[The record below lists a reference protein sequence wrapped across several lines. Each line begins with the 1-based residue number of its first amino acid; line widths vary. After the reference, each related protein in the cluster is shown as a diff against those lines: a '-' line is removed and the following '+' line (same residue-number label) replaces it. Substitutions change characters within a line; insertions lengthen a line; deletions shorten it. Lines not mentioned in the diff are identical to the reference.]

1 MSRRRVAII
10 VVLALTG
17 STLIQSDAFVRRL
30 AIQRTEEVVNGCV
43 RLDDL
48 AVDLGGYPVALRALR
63 GHVENVSFTATGAD
77 IAGLRLT
84 DIRADVN
91 RVRFRVLGGI
101 SDIRI
106 HDAEVFARVG
116 ADDLDRILG
125 DLGVPGTVHIDDDAV
140 EVQLAGTALGVELEV
155 GTDEGAA
162 TLAVAGPLAPLM
174 DLRFEIPGVAVRR
187 VDPSA
192 GALLIEATVNGNP
205 RDVAC
210 RAEELVSSRLA
221 LLGQLAALL
230 PGS

>member
-10 VVLALTG
+10 VVLALIG

-43 RLDDL
+43 QLDDP
-48 AVDLGGYPVALRALR
+48 AVDLGGYPVVLRALR
-63 GHVENVSFTATGAD
+63 GYLEDVSFTAASAD
-77 IAGLRLT
+77 IGGLRLT
-84 DIRADVN
+84 GIRGDVD

-106 HDAEVFARVG
+106 HDAEVFARIR
-116 ADDLDRILG
+116 ADDLDRLLG
-125 DLGVPGTVHIDDDAV
+125 DLGVPGTVHIDVDAV
-140 EVQLAGTALGVELEV
+140 EVQLDGTALGIELDV

-187 VDPSA
+187 VDTSA
-192 GALLIEATVNGNP
+192 GALFIEATVNGNP

-210 RAEELVSSRLA
+210 RTEDLVRSRLA
-221 LLGQLAALL
+221 PLRQLAALL